1 LTGRLLIGDAL
12 EQLRALPAESVH
24 CCITSPPYWGLR
36 DYGAEG
42 QLGLEKTPEQHVAA
56 MVAVFEEVRRVL
68 RSDGTLWLN
77 YGDSYASGEIG
88 RHDGYNPTRAGNS
101 GTNKPF
107 GKRQQARLTTG
118 LKPKDLVGMPW
129 RVAFALQA
137 AGWYLRSDII
147 WHKPNP
153 MPESV
158 RDRPTSA
165 HEYLFLLAKSP
176 RYFYDADAIR
186 EQLSEVAL
194 EQLAYAQKHHF
205 SGSGRSKLAPE
216 RGDGDS
222 NVGAGGKHARAARG
236 AGMNPA
242 GRNKRSVWTVATQPY
257 SGAHFAT
264 FPPKLITPC
273 IMAGTS
279 ERGCCSGCGAPWV
292 RVVGREGKPPVFAPL
307 AITKTGVLPDGPGTH
322 RNLGGRYQQW
332 LDDHPR
338 TTTGWRPSCGCGS
351 PKPEPCTVL
360 DPFGGSGTVAEVA
373 EAIGRRWVLIEL
385 NPKYAEL
392 IRKRTAQQGLFS
404 AGEVA
409 GTAPAR
415 AKQGS
420 LF

>member
-1 LTGRLLIGDAL
+1 MTGTLHIGNAPDVLRRL
-12 EQLRALPAESVH
+12 PSESVH
-24 CCITSPPYWGLR
+24 CCVTSPPYWGLR

-42 QLGLEKTPEQHVAA
+42 QLGLEPTPEEHVAA
-56 MVAVFEEVRRVL
+56 VVAVFEEVRRVL

-77 YGDSYASGEIG
+77 YGDSYATQRNDHDWLGSGASAKKG
-88 RHDGYNPTRAGNS
+88 WHGGD
-101 GTNKPF
+101 
-107 GKRQQARLTTG
+107 

-158 RDRPTSA
+158 TDRPTSA

-236 AGMNPA
+236 AGINPA
-242 GRNKRSVWTVATQPY
+242 GRNKRTVWTVATQPY

-273 IMAGTS
+273 ILAGTS
-279 ERGCCSGCGAPWV
+279 ERGCCSSCGAPWV
-292 RVVGREGKPPVFAPL
+292 RVVDVKPSRIAGRGRCPADHRGRGIPQRS
-307 AITKTGVLPDGPGTH
+307 GPGSGA
-322 RNLGGRYQQW
+322 LSSES
-332 LDDHPR
+332 R
-338 TTTGWRPSCGCGS
+338 TTAGWQPSCKCTDAPIAGED
-351 PKPEPCTVL
+351 PFEDAPVVPCTVL
-360 DPFGGSGTVAEVA
+360 DPFGGSGTTAEVA
-373 EAIGRRWVLIEL
+373 EALGRRWVLIEL
-385 NPKYAEL
+385 NPKYEPL
-392 IRKRTAQQGLFS
+392 IRQRTAQRGLFS
-404 AGEVA
+404 
-409 GTAPAR
+409 R
-415 AKQGS
+415 
-420 LF
+420 

>member
-1 LTGRLLIGDAL
+1 VILIGDAL
-12 EQLRALPAESVH
+12 TRLRGLPSESVH
-24 CCITSPPYWGLR
+24 CCVTSPPYWGLR

-42 QLGLEKTPEQHVAA
+42 QLGLEATPEEHVAA

-158 RDRPTSA
+158 TDRPTSA
-165 HEYLFLLAKSP
+165 HEYLFLLAKSS

-242 GRNKRSVWTVATQPY
+242 GRNKRTVWTVATQPY

-292 RVVGREGKPPVFAPL
+292 RVVDKGGLVSSDGRTGSCG
-307 AITKTGVLPDGPGTH
+307 AINQGGVGNSISRAGVSYYGMQ
-322 RNLGGRYQQW
+322 RRE
-332 LDDHPR
+332 R
-338 TTTGWRPSCGCGS
+338 STTGWKPSCACDA
-351 PKPEPCTVL
+351 KPEPCTVL
-360 DPFGGSGTVAEVA
+360 DPFGGSGTTAEVA
-373 EAIGRRWVLIEL
+373 EALGRRWILIEL
-385 NPKYAEL
+385 NPEYEPL
-392 IRKRTAQQGLFS
+392 IRQRTAQRGLFS
-404 AGEVA
+404 RGAA
-409 GTAPAR
+409 
-415 AKQGS
+415 
-420 LF
+420 